1 MTKEA
6 AIGVVVLT
14 AIVSVIGLAAGWYGV
29 IYLGLALLVAILS
42 IHLFTRK
49 AVLSKSAAMVLNT
62 DLIYKILMPRKYRK
76 AIRELQEK
84 EQRNET

>member
-1 MTKEA
+1 MTKQA

-14 AIVSVIGLAAGWYGV
+14 IIVCVTGLATGWYGV
-29 IYLGLALLVAILS
+29 IYLGLALVVTVLS

-49 AVLSKSAAMVLNT
+49 AVLSKSAAVVLNT
-62 DLIYKILMPRKYRK
+62 DIIYKILMPRKYRK

-84 EQRNET
+84 EQQNET